1 MAKTV
6 DAMTY
11 RDHHREAL
19 RRSRVPLYAAEFSL
33 SKAAEQLPWIDEVY
47 RGPDTDGRLVD
58 SWGLV
63 KRIVKQ
69 FEANVAAGM
78 SHEKAISHGFDPPK
92 SPTS

>member
-1 MAKTV
+1 
-6 DAMTY
+6 MTY

-19 RRSRVPLYAAEFSL
+19 RRSQVPLYVAEFSL

-47 RGPDTDGRLVD
+47 RGPDADGRLVD

-63 KRIVKQ
+63 KRIIKQ

-78 SHEKAISHGFDPPK
+78 NTEDATSYGFDPPK
-92 SPTS
+92 TP